1 MTKPTY
7 DPQMLTRLMWE
18 TKNIDDHAKLAQLF
32 IDLDEQGDIEFTKKM
47 RYEISSAR
55 HFFRFVREIN
65 DIAELCE
72 FNLKLQEL
80 QEKNLALVTCLL
92 SRRIAFQREI
102 IIFKSG
108 NF

>member
-72 FNLKLQEL
+72 FNS
-80 QEKNLALVTCLL
+80 AG
-92 SRRIAFQREI
+92 A
-102 IIFKSG
+102 SG
-108 NF
+108 KKFSTGDLPFEPPYRFST